1 MGVLMKKKLL
11 IVMSLIC
18 CLVFASC
25 SNNNDKK
32 DNETQN
38 KTEEKKEETSKDS
51 SSNDKK
57 EETVVKW
64 NYGTS
69 GNVLVSIAEQK
80 GFFKDEGI
88 KIEPVFATENADAL
102 SLLASDKVD
111 VVSNAGTSNPLQQI
125 SAGVDLTI
133 FGGHMLNGAMPVI
146 AKKGTKWN
154 GITDLVGKK
163 AAINPQYYAFTG
175 ALMDAGV
182 KDPLKEVDW
191 VQITKYNDAMA
202 AVVRGDVDY
211 ALLGTQQNQAVKNMK
226 DIEVVTY
233 QSDVMPNYSCCRLVA
248 KTKYIN
254 ENPDTVKAILR
265 ALIRAQQYYESNK
278 QEAVHMLAKQIKADD
293 AFVAAYMLDE
303 HYDVHIDPL
312 KKGVIRAWDIL
323 GKTNFLDAK
332 AKTINIEDK
341 INTDLYKQALEETK
355 EKYGNEDPK
364 FYESL
369 EKFFEENDK

>member
-1 MGVLMKKKLL
+1 MGVFMKKKLL

-51 SSNDKK
+51 SSDDKK

-69 GNVLVSIAEQK
+69 GNVLVTIAEQK

-355 EKYGNEDPK
+355 EKYGNEDPE

>member
-69 GNVLVSIAEQK
+69 GNVLVTIAEQK

-293 AFVAAYMLDE
+293 SFVAAYMLDE

>member
-69 GNVLVSIAEQK
+69 GNVLVTIAEQK

-182 KDPLKEVDW
+182 KNPLKEVDW

>member
-1 MGVLMKKKLL
+1 MEVLMKKKLL

-69 GNVLVSIAEQK
+69 GNVLVTIAEQK

-355 EKYGNEDPK
+355 EKYGKEDSK

>member
-1 MGVLMKKKLL
+1 MGVFMKKKLL

-51 SSNDKK
+51 SSDDKK

-69 GNVLVSIAEQK
+69 GNVLVTIAEQK

>member
-69 GNVLVSIAEQK
+69 GNVLVTIAEQK

-369 EKFFEENDK
+369 EKFFQENDK

>member
-11 IVMSLIC
+11 IAMSLIC

-69 GNVLVSIAEQK
+69 GNVLVTIAEQK

>member
-1 MGVLMKKKLL
+1 MGVFMKKKLL

-69 GNVLVSIAEQK
+69 GNVLVTIAEQK

-323 GKTNFLDAK
+323 GKTNFLDSK

>member
-1 MGVLMKKKLL
+1 MKKKLL

-69 GNVLVSIAEQK
+69 GNVLVTIAEQK

-182 KDPLKEVDW
+182 KDPLKEVEW

-312 KKGVIRAWDIL
+312 KKGVVRAWNIL
-323 GKTNFLDAK
+323 DKTNFLDEK

-355 EKYGNEDPK
+355 EKYGKEDPK

>member
-69 GNVLVSIAEQK
+69 GNVLVTIAEQK

-211 ALLGTQQNQAVKNMK
+211 ALLGTQQNQAVRNMK

>member
-38 KTEEKKEETSKDS
+38 KTEEKKEETSKNS

-69 GNVLVSIAEQK
+69 GNVLVTIAEQK

>member
-69 GNVLVSIAEQK
+69 GNVLVTIAEQK

>member
-1 MGVLMKKKLL
+1 MKKKLL

-69 GNVLVSIAEQK
+69 GNVLVTIAEQK

-254 ENPDTVKAILR
+254 GNPDTVKAILR

>member
-1 MGVLMKKKLL
+1 MKKKLL

-38 KTEEKKEETSKDS
+38 KTEEKKEETSKNS

-69 GNVLVSIAEQK
+69 GNVLVTIAEQK

-293 AFVAAYMLDE
+293 AFVASYMLDE

-312 KKGVIRAWDIL
+312 KKGVIRAWNIL
-323 GKTNFLDAK
+323 DKTNFLDAK

-355 EKYGNEDPK
+355 EKYGKEDPK

>member
-69 GNVLVSIAEQK
+69 GNVLVTIAEQK

-233 QSDVMPNYSCCRLVA
+233 QSDVMPNYSCCRLVT

-254 ENPDTVKAILR
+254 ENPDTIKAILR

-278 QEAVHMLAKQIKADD
+278 EEAVHMLAKQIKADD

-355 EKYGNEDPK
+355 EKYGKEDPK

>member
-51 SSNDKK
+51 SSDDKK

-69 GNVLVSIAEQK
+69 GNVLVTIAEQK

>member
-1 MGVLMKKKLL
+1 MEVLMKKKLL

-69 GNVLVSIAEQK
+69 GNVLVTIAEQK

-323 GKTNFLDAK
+323 DKTNFLDAK
-332 AKTINIEDK
+332 AKSINIEDK

>member
-1 MGVLMKKKLL
+1 MGVFMKKKLL

-51 SSNDKK
+51 SSDDKK

-69 GNVLVSIAEQK
+69 GNVLVTIAEQK

-154 GITDLVGKK
+154 GITDLFGKK